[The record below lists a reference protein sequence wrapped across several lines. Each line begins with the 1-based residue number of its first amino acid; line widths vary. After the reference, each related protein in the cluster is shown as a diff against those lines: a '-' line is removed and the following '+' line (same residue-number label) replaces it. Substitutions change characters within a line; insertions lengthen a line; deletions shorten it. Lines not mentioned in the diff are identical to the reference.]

1 MPRNIGYAGLAA
13 ALGALLLV
21 GTDAG
26 ALAVGE
32 KAAVYGGDLTPEW
45 RRELA
50 QVFGVEPDKGETVT
64 TQEMAAALNDRGLPV
79 APTDKSI
86 SSAGLT

>member
-1 MPRNIGYAGLAA
+1 MPRDIGYAGLAA

-21 GTDAG
+21 GNGAV
-26 ALAVGE
+26 ALAAGE

-50 QVFGVEPDKGETVT
+50 QVFGV
-64 TQEMAAALNDRGLPV
+64 DRNTEGLR
-79 APTDKSI
+79 
-86 SSAGLT
+86 